1 MTHTPLAVRMR
12 PDLQIFPQPGGE
24 RPAWVVKDPIA
35 MRYQRLGEE
44 EFAIL
49 QWLDGRVSLNQL
61 QDRFAARFAPQQLT
75 RQQLHQFLGRLH
87 RQGLVLAESSGQHQT
102 LLQRGTVQR
111 RWEWFQRAVGILAI
125 RFRGVD
131 PTPLLAALYP
141 RVRWMFS
148 RGFLMLCLL
157 LVAAAAG
164 LALVRL
170 DQVLARLPDLTT
182 FLRMQNLLWLAVTV
196 GAVKVLHEL
205 GHALV
210 CRHLGG
216 ECHELGLMLLVF
228 TPCLYCD
235 VSDSWT
241 WPNRWRRMAVTAA
254 GVGVELVL
262 AAVAAFGWWF
272 SQPGW
277 LNQMCLNLMLLCSV
291 NTLLFNG
298 NPLLR
303 YDGYYLLSD
312 WWNAPNLGGQ
322 SRALVRGA
330 VLSFFLGVPLDEP
343 LDLPA
348 GRRGWLTAYAVASTL
363 YSWCVVGGV
372 LFVIYRFLEPRR
384 LELLAGL
391 AGLLVAV
398 GLLTS
403 PAMLAAGLWRDPLLR
418 QRIRR
423 GRLAW
428 SSALVL
434 AMLAALLAI
443 PWPCRVTAPWG
454 VEADGARQVYV
465 SVAGRLAATTAPGT
479 RVVAGQTLARLEDP
493 GLTRELARLSGQREE
508 AARRLQSLEAR
519 QTVSV
524 EAAVQIPAARES
536 LADLERRWQERSQD
550 AQRLTLT
557 APAAGVVLPPPHVP
571 EPEERDAL
579 PTWSGTPL
587 DECNVGSWLASGT
600 LLCQVGDPARVRAAL
615 TIDQA
620 DIEFVRPGQRVWLQ
634 PNQLPGVWLA
644 GSIAEIAKL
653 DEDASSERL
662 KRQDGTTGEPTR
674 RGEAAIQ
681 AVRYQALAQLED
693 GDQHLLLR
701 TAGRARIVVS
711 PQPLWRR
718 MFRYL
723 ARTFSL
729 PL

>member
-35 MRYQRLGEE
+35 MRYQRLGEA
-44 EFAIL
+44 EFTIL
-49 QWLDGRVSLNQL
+49 QWLDGRVSLDQV
-61 QDRFAARFAPQQLT
+61 REKFAARFAPQQLS

-87 RQGLVLAESSGQHQT
+87 RQGLVLAESTGQHET
-102 LLQRGTVQR
+102 LLQRWTVHR
-111 RWEWFQRAVGILAI
+111 RWEWFQRAIGILAI
-125 RFRGVD
+125 RFRGAD
-131 PTPLLAALYP
+131 PTRLLDALYP

-148 RGFLMLCLL
+148 RGFLALCLL
-157 LVAAAAG
+157 LVAAAGG

-170 DQVLARLPDLTT
+170 DQVAARLPELAA
-182 FLRMQNLLWLAVTV
+182 FLRVQNLLWLAVAV

-205 GHALV
+205 GHALA
-210 CRHLGG
+210 CRHFGG

-235 VSDSWT
+235 VSDCWT
-241 WPNRWRRMAVTAA
+241 WSQRGRRMAVAAA
-254 GVGVELVL
+254 GMGVELVL
-262 AAVAAFGWWF
+262 AAVATFGWWF

-277 LNQMCLNLMLLCSV
+277 LNQMCLNVMLLCSV

-312 WWNAPNLGGQ
+312 WWNAPNLAAQ

-330 VLSFFLGVPLDEP
+330 VVSFFLGVPLDEP

-348 GRRGWLTAYAVASTL
+348 GRRGRFAVYALASTL
-363 YSWCVVGGV
+363 YSWCVVGGIV
-372 LFVIYRFLEPRR
+372 LVVYQFLEPRR
-384 LELLAGL
+384 LELLAGG
-391 AGLLVAV
+391 AVLLVAV

-403 PAMLAAGLWRDPLLR
+403 PVVYAVGLLRDPLLR
-418 QRIRR
+418 HRIRR
-423 GRLAW
+423 GRLAG
-428 SSALVL
+428 STGLAL
-434 AMLAALLAI
+434 AILAALLTF
-443 PWPCRVTAPWG
+443 PWPCRVTAPWV
-454 VEADGARQVYV
+454 VEADGARHVFV

-479 RVVAGQTLARLEDP
+479 RVAAGQSLARLEDP
-493 GLTRELARLSGQREE
+493 DLARELIRLSGQREE
-508 AARRLQSLEAR
+508 WGRRLKSLEAR
-519 QTVSV
+519 QAVSSA
-524 EAAVQIPAARES
+524 AAVQIPATRES

-557 APAAGVVLPPPHVP
+557 APIAGVVLPPPRVP
-571 EPEERDAL
+571 ESDDEQAL

-587 DECNVGSWLASGT
+587 DEQNLGGWLDSGT
-600 LLCQVGDPARVRAAL
+600 LLCQVGDPARFRAVL

-620 DIEFVRPGQRVWLQ
+620 DIESVRPGQRVWLQ
-634 PNQLPGVWLA
+634 PNQLPGMWLA
-644 GSIAEIAKL
+644 GSITEIAQL
-653 DEDASSERL
+653 DEDASSERFERPADSAG
-662 KRQDGTTGEPTR
+662 KSTGGGQAT
-674 RGEAAIQ
+674 
-681 AVRYQALAQLED
+681 AVRYQALAQLDD
-693 GDQHLLLR
+693 GDQRLLLR

-711 PQPLWRR
+711 PQPVWRR
-718 MFRYL
+718 VFRYL